1 MENKQPTLLEGFFK
15 GLLNNAVKDNKIDCD
30 LVAAAYI
37 FRHGMM
43 AIECRGVLHRHQTGE
58 VYPSSTRIG
67 MEYQV
72 PIDQIMDSGPALHS
86 KMPGRVAR
94 PDRHRRPPYRGIST
108 IVFWDKAAA
117 SALGASNRR
126 FGGFGRVR
134 KSRNHGFCQSDI
146 YNAVTGICVGKVC
159 HYRHI
164 KTVSCSRGLDLLWLW
179 GGYL

>member
-1 MENKQPTLLEGFFK
+1 MCLSDAFWDPCDGVMENKQPTLLEGFFK

-72 PIDQIMDSGPALHS
+72 PIESDHGLWASPTQQNARSSGSTRSTPAPS
-86 KMPGRVAR
+86 VQG
-94 PDRHRRPPYRGIST
+94 
-108 IVFWDKAAA
+108 
-117 SALGASNRR
+117 N
-126 FGGFGRVR
+126 
-134 KSRNHGFCQSDI
+134 
-146 YNAVTGICVGKVC
+146 
-159 HYRHI
+159 
-164 KTVSCSRGLDLLWLW
+164 
-179 GGYL
+179 